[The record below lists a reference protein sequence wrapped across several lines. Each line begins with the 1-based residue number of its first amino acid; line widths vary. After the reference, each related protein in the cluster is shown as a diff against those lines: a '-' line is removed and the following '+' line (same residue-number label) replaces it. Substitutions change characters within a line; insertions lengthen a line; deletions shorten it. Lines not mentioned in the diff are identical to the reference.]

1 MSYAPSTKLSHTNG
15 TARAT
20 MLTGE
25 NVMVTA
31 GLGCGQ
37 MMKLADWI
45 ILADGAPIQEAAL
58 STQQA
63 EANIAHASAMWAT
76 AYAQQNSVVG
86 TKFRWTLNPEN
97 YRVAIMTAKGVLQ
110 VKSVTDGLVDCDTT
124 HTVGGSYP
132 LIKAMFTDEA
142 AWRASLPAGG
152 TTVLSLP
159 GKLAEHQKADAAYK
173 SLSDVEKVQ
182 ALLTRY
188 KIRTSVW
195 ESRSQTEVMRDA
207 AARIQYLRWELS
219 AMTLEQEIDA
229 PRKRGK
235 LTRLLKNIIAYY
247 TSVRAYCEQNPQQ
260 AEEKPIH
267 MRHVGT
273 GKIRAAIAGV
283 YHLITVHGDKIAVA
297 PETHRWSNVH
307 LYNNFAEMGNP
318 KLSVHY
324 HRRTLD
330 V

>member
-1 MSYAPSTKLSHTNG
+1 
-15 TARAT
+15 
-20 MLTGE
+20 
-25 NVMVTA
+25 
-31 GLGCGQ
+31 
-37 MMKLADWI
+37 
-45 ILADGAPIQEAAL
+45 
-58 STQQA
+58 
-63 EANIAHASAMWAT
+63 MWAT
-76 AYAQQNSVVG
+76 AYAQQSPTAIG
-86 TKFRWTLNPEN
+86 TKFRWTLTPEN

-132 LIKAMFTDEA
+132 LIKTMFTDEA

-152 TTVLSLP
+152 TTVLSPP
-159 GKLAEHQKADAAYK
+159 GKHVEKQKADAAYK

-195 ESRSQTEVMRDA
+195 ESRSQTEAMRDA
-207 AARIQYLRWELS
+207 AARMQYLRWELS
-219 AMTLEQEIDA
+219 AMTVEQEIEA

-235 LTRLLKNIIAYY
+235 LTRLLKNVVTYY
-247 TSVRAYCEQNPQQ
+247 SSVRAYCEQNPQQ
-260 AEEKPIH
+260 AEEKAIH

-283 YHLITVHGDKIAVA
+283 YNLITLHGDKIAVA
-297 PETHRWSNVH
+297 PENHRWGNVK

-324 HRRTLD
+324 HRRTIE